1 MAQEPICARCNN
13 YEEECICSSGFKE
26 PPPSRYDKLKQEHPG
41 YPEESYRA
49 GDFLGLDFPYVP
61 GDPGL

>member
-1 MAQEPICARCNN
+1 MTQEPVCLNCNN
-13 YEEECICSSGFKE
+13 YEDECICSKGFKE
-26 PPPSRYDKLKQEHPG
+26 PPPSRYEEIKRNHPG
-41 YPEESYRA
+41 YSEESYRA